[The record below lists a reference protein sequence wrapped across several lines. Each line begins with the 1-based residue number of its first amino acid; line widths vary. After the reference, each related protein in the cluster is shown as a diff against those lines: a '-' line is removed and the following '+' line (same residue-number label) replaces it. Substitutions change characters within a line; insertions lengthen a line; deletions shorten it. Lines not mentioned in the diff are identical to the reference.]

1 MVNHWAIAIGI
12 NQYQFLQPLRYA
24 QQDAQALRDFLVEEA
39 GFPAEQCLLFTDTS
53 STRRERATYPTQGT
67 LQAWIDD
74 LCQQFVQPGDL
85 VWCFF
90 SGYGACY
97 QGQDYLMPIDGDPSD
112 ISGTGISV
120 RSLLQQFEA
129 TAAEIALVILDMNRT
144 QGIQVD
150 EPLSTQTLEL
160 ARRLKIATILSCEP
174 GEFSHEAANLHHGCF
189 TAALLE
195 GLRLGQCNTL
205 ADLDAFLRD
214 RLPELTEHH
223 WQPAQH
229 PVVVVNPP
237 EKRQQGILP
246 RIMVTSAWDDFSYPA
261 GTDTMAALDSD
272 ASRSS
277 YLSPDERSSAGV
289 GLSTLPVN
297 PGHSNPG
304 NTSNTSYTSNS
315 SPYKILSK
323 LTNKPSASSGEP
335 SKSNAQNPLGDPAA
349 AEISDSVFWRR
360 FLVWGGLIAV
370 FLFSGVIIRNL
381 SAFTGRDTSIP
392 VVSTPTQ
399 PTGSNQSTN
408 ATSTVVSPAASS
420 APVLTATPSSS
431 PNSAPSPAPS
441 SAPSPDDSAA
451 SPPVPVAASNVPLD
465 QLLPAAQAALQQQK
479 SQEALRLLNQ
489 VPANQQNAKYRNL
502 RTQAEQRANQELL
515 EAARVTIRPNQASRF
530 NQAIAQASKIK
541 PGQPLYDQAQQD
553 IQRWSQVILDLAEG
567 RAKQGQFGEAI
578 QTARLVPK
586 NNAAVYGQAQQEI
599 AQWQQKSQQ
608 QKANQAIIAQAQ
620 GLLRRGEASS
630 YSRAIASVR
639 RIPSGQPGYLEA
651 QRLTGEW
658 SNIILGMAELRA
670 SRGRI
675 QAALQTAALV
685 PAGTPAYAQAQKAIA
700 EWKR

>member
-1 MVNHWAIAIGI
+1 MVKHWAIAIGI

-53 STRRERATYPTQGT
+53 STRAERATYPTQGT

-85 VWCFF
+85 AWCFF

-97 QGQDYLMPIDGDPSD
+97 QGHDYLMPIDGDPGN
-112 ISGTGISV
+112 ISGTGIPV
-120 RSLLQQFEA
+120 RSLLQQLEA
-129 TAAEIALVILDMNRT
+129 TAAEIALVVLDMNRT

-160 ARRLKIATILSCEP
+160 ARRLNIATILSCEP
-174 GEFSHEAANLHHGCF
+174 GEFSHEAASLHHGCF

-195 GLRLGQCNTL
+195 ALRSGRGDTL

-237 EKRQQGILP
+237 EKVQQGILP
-246 RIMVTSAWDDFSYPA
+246 HTMRATPPGTALSYPSA
-261 GTDTMAALDSD
+261 PTETMAALNS
-272 ASRSS
+272 ASRSG
-277 YLSPDERSSAGV
+277 YLPPEDQRSPTGV
-289 GLSTLPVN
+289 GVSTLPVN
-297 PGHSNPG
+297 PRHTNPG
-304 NTSNTSYTSNS
+304 NTSNTNHASSS
-315 SPYKILSK
+315 SPYKILNK
-323 LTNKPSASSGEP
+323 LTNKPAASSEEP
-335 SKSNAQNPLGDPAA
+335 SKSSAQTPQTDLGDPAA
-349 AEISDSVFWRR
+349 PEIPDSVFWRR

-370 FLFSGVIIRNL
+370 FLFGGVIIRNL
-381 SAFTGRDTSIP
+381 SAFTGQDTSTP
-392 VVSTPTQ
+392 VVSTSTQ
-399 PTGSNQSTN
+399 PTGSTQSTN
-408 ATSTVVSPAASS
+408 ATPTTVSTAVTPALVPAATPSPAAS
-420 APVLTATPSSS
+420 
-431 PNSAPSPAPS
+431 PAPS
-441 SAPSPDDSAA
+441 LDSA
-451 SPPVPVAASNVPLD
+451 SSIPVPVAAPNVPPD

-489 VPANQQNAKYRNL
+489 VPANQQNAQYRDL
-502 RTQAEQRANQELL
+502 KTQAEQRANQDLL

-530 NQAIAQASKIK
+530 NQAIAQASKIQ
-541 PGQPLYDQAQQD
+541 PGQPLYAQAQQD

-586 NNAAVYGQAQQEI
+586 NNAAVHGQAQQAI

-608 QKANQAIIAQAQ
+608 QKANQAIIDQAQ
-620 GLLRRGEASS
+620 GSLRRGEASS

-639 RIPSGQPGYLEA
+639 RIPAGQPGYLEA

-685 PAGTPAYAQAQKAIA
+685 PPGTPAYAQAQKAIA

>member
-53 STRRERATYPTQGT
+53 STRAERATYPTQGT

-90 SGYGACY
+90 SGYGASY

-160 ARRLKIATILSCEP
+160 ARRLNIATILSCEP

-229 PVVVVNPP
+229 PVVVVNPS

-246 RIMVTSAWDDFSYPA
+246 RTLVTPAWDDFSYPA

-277 YLSPDERSSAGV
+277 YSSPDERSPAGV
-289 GLSTLPVN
+289 GLSTLSVN
-297 PGHSNPG
+297 PEQTNPG
-304 NTSNTSYTSNS
+304 NTSNTSYASHS

-335 SKSNAQNPLGDPAA
+335 SKSNAQNPLGEPAA
-349 AEISDSVFWRR
+349 PEIPDSVFWRR

-370 FLFSGVIIRNL
+370 FLCSGVIIRNL

-392 VVSTPTQ
+392 VVSTSTQ
-399 PTGSNQSTN
+399 PTGFSQSTN
-408 ATSTVVSPAASS
+408 ATSPVVSPAVSP
-420 APVLTATPSSS
+420 APVRTATPSSAAS
-431 PNSAPSPAPS
+431 PTA
-441 SAPSPDDSAA
+441 SPDNSAA
-451 SPPVPVAASNVPLD
+451 STPVPVAASNVPPD

-489 VPANQQNAKYRNL
+489 VPVNQQNAQYRNL
-502 RTQAEQRANQELL
+502 KTQAEQRANQDLL

-567 RAKQGQFGEAI
+567 RAKQGQFSEAI

-608 QKANQAIIAQAQ
+608 QKANQAIINQAQ

-651 QRLTGEW
+651 QRLAGEW

-675 QAALQTAALV
+675 QSALQTAALV

-700 EWKR
+700 DWKR